1 MSDDHLLSTRGRSVL
16 FIYGWIV
23 LFFIMAPV
31 LVLVP
36 ISFSAENAFVFPPTD
51 FSLAWYDV
59 LVEDPRWSSAAILSL
74 KVATVAT
81 ILSILIGVPA
91 AIGMSRMSARYGRLV
106 KLLFVAPMVVPVM
119 VIGVAFYV
127 LYAKVG
133 LLGSFL
139 SIAVAHTIL
148 IMPFVVIPVMAR
160 LLSLDPALERAAASL
175 GAGPYRTIYAI
186 IVPLLGP
193 AIAASFVFAFLH
205 SFDEVVMAQFLSG
218 PRLETLPRRMWEGI
232 AIGGLDKTIT
242 SVTTIQ
248 IFVTILLLGGIALWR
263 RQPKLA
269 LVSAMSVPQYSKHFA
284 DATSEAPNAVPS
296 PALHRKEGNVGVGI
310 TFERLSMN
318 YGKHG
323 GGQAFSLDDFSLHVE
338 PGEFLTILG
347 PSGSGKTTVLMLIA
361 GFISADSGRLL
372 LGNRDIS
379 AIPPHQRDLGVV
391 FQNYSL
397 FPHFNVRRNLAFPL
411 EVRNVPKA
419 EINRRVDWA
428 LSLVHMEGF
437 AERRITQLSG
447 GQQQRVALA
456 RAIIFNPRA
465 LLMDEPLAALD
476 RNLRIDM
483 QREIRSLTRSLGQT
497 VIYVTHDQEEA
508 LNLSDRIAVMDKGEL
523 QQVATPRDIYL
534 KPRNSFVAGFFG
546 EANLVNGMA
555 QGNKLVL
562 GSGVQV
568 PLPETRAGKAIL
580 CIRPEVVRAD
590 LQPNSCPVQLKGTV
604 IETRFQ
610 GSILR
615 TRVQT
620 DVGEIVSVSQTTSVQ
635 VPPQLGSIVNVSWE
649 PEHTHVMDH

>member
-1 MSDDHLLSTRGRSVL
+1 
-16 FIYGWIV
+16 
-23 LFFIMAPV
+23 
-31 LVLVP
+31 
-36 ISFSAENAFVFPPTD
+36 
-51 FSLAWYDV
+51 
-59 LVEDPRWSSAAILSL
+59 
-74 KVATVAT
+74 
-81 ILSILIGVPA
+81 
-91 AIGMSRMSARYGRLV
+91 
-106 KLLFVAPMVVPVM
+106 
-119 VIGVAFYV
+119 
-127 LYAKVG
+127 
-133 LLGSFL
+133 
-139 SIAVAHTIL
+139 
-148 IMPFVVIPVMAR
+148 
-160 LLSLDPALERAAASL
+160 
-175 GAGPYRTIYAI
+175 
-186 IVPLLGP
+186 
-193 AIAASFVFAFLH
+193 
-205 SFDEVVMAQFLSG
+205 
-218 PRLETLPRRMWEGI
+218 
-232 AIGGLDKTIT
+232 
-242 SVTTIQ
+242 
-248 IFVTILLLGGIALWR
+248 
-263 RQPKLA
+263 
-269 LVSAMSVPQYSKHFA
+269 
-284 DATSEAPNAVPS
+284 
-296 PALHRKEGNVGVGI
+296 
-310 TFERLSMN
+310 
-318 YGKHG
+318 
-323 GGQAFSLDDFSLHVE
+323 
-338 PGEFLTILG
+338 
-347 PSGSGKTTVLMLIA
+347 
-361 GFISADSGRLL
+361 
-372 LGNRDIS
+372 
-379 AIPPHQRDLGVV
+379 
-391 FQNYSL
+391 
-397 FPHFNVRRNLAFPL
+397 
-411 EVRNVPKA
+411 
-419 EINRRVDWA
+419 
-428 LSLVHMEGF
+428 MEGF